1 MQAIYAKIDQG
12 IGELQDATKAFLTDQ
27 YNNGDYVATTDDIAE
42 LQAATAAFLAD
53 QTDGEFFNLDC
64 AGHGVLLPGEQFLL
78 PISTAVGRARSEQ
91 DTVREVIDL
100 VDECLDPQVLF
111 EDVPDTPLLEATP
124 KPSNDQDVVYTSFV
138 DILGP
143 DSLPK
148 TPPFDARTPTVT
160 ISMTPTLTTQMTP
173 TITPQMATAPDSEH
187 PWVSLEDI
195 LKCPDEVDR
204 LLENCDDHEEYS
216 SRSDTDVSDTISDIS
231 DIAYDGP
238 DALCPAHASHSAAFF
253 DPTTETLVRYTSLD
267 TLLGMDYQ
275 NGDIAYDGPDA
286 LDPVHASYS
295 AAFFDPTTET
305 LVRYTSLDTLLG
317 MDYQRSCIAESDRK
331 SDQFTVYNSDSDT
344 DSDEDCL
351 DITNGD
357 LEPFITEVHYSFL
370 HIDTDLSTIS
380 EGDEPF
386 SAVSD
391 SSVDFAN
398 RRSFLH
404 SLTQR
409 RLDFL
414 ADEEDLSATPTST
427 TVDEMM
433 EELHNETAMFGDAEL
448 PFDMETADKSNE
460 MFTHDLWNNDP
471 DLTLTMPI
479 GQHHATGLIGEF
491 EHELFKTLTAVLQ
504 AIRSRSSVNP
514 STFADDF
521 KRELYL
527 LMGNLQNLVPTE
539 HLEDSVDR

>member
-1 MQAIYAKIDQG
+1 MQAIHATFDQG
-12 IGELQDATKAFLTDQ
+12 EGELQDATKAFLTDQ
-27 YNNGDYVATTDDIAE
+27 YNNGDYVATADDIDE

-53 QTDGEFFNLDC
+53 QTDGEYFNLDC

-100 VDECLDPQVLF
+100 VDECLDRQVLF

-148 TPPFDARTPTVT
+148 TPPFDARTHTLT
-160 ISMTPTLTTQMTP
+160 ISMTPTITAQMTP
-173 TITPQMATAPDSEH
+173 TITPQMATAPDSEY
-187 PWVSLEDI
+187 PWVSLEGI
-195 LKCPDEVDR
+195 LKCPDGIDR
-204 LLENCDDHEEYS
+204 LLGICDDDEEYS
-216 SRSDTDVSDTISDIS
+216 SRSETDVSDAMSDIS
-231 DIAYDGP
+231 KIAYDGP
-238 DALCPAHASHSAAFF
+238 DALCPA
-253 DPTTETLVRYTSLD
+253 
-267 TLLGMDYQ
+267 
-275 NGDIAYDGPDA
+275 
-286 LDPVHASYS
+286 HASYS

-305 LVRYTSLDTLLG
+305 LVPYTSLDTLLG
-317 MDYQRSCIAESDRK
+317 MDYQHSCIAESDRK
-331 SDQFTVYNSDSDT
+331 SGMFTFYDSDSDT
-344 DSDEDCL
+344 NSDEDGL
-351 DITNGD
+351 DITNED
-357 LEPFITEVHYSFL
+357 LEPFITGVHYSFL
-370 HIDTDLSTIS
+370 HIDTDLLMVL
-380 EGDEPF
+380 EGDELS

-391 SSVDFAN
+391 LSADFAN

-404 SLTQR
+404 SLAQR
-409 RLDFL
+409 RSDFL

-427 TVDEMM
+427 TVDDMM
-433 EELHNETAMFGDAEL
+433 EELHNETAIFGDAEL
-448 PFDMETADKSNE
+448 PFDMETADMSNE

-479 GQHHATGLIGEF
+479 GQHHATRLIGEF
-491 EHELFKTLTAVLQ
+491 EHELFKTLTGVFQ
-504 AIRSRSSVNP
+504 AIRSRSSANP

-539 HLEDSVDR
+539 HLEDSVDQVVHHMVVIGEFDSLAT